1 MPRMYLDFHAN
12 GKRRAPARA
21 TAHPLEAPL
30 VTAEATA
37 DLFSEQSGI
46 HGLGVF
52 TRSAIPAGAFVIQ
65 CQGIL
70 RHKDEVVEGMRA
82 LQIGPETYLA
92 EDPEHPRLD
101 DFINHS
107 CAPNVGFVDG
117 SPKLFAIR
125 AIAAGEELFWDYRTS
140 INEAGWA
147 VDCTCGASNCSG
159 KIQSYCDLPEEE
171 RIRLRGIVLEYLR

>member
-1 MPRMYLDFHAN
+1 MVASEV
-12 GKRRAPARA
+12 AS
-21 TAHPLEAPL
+21 
-30 VTAEATA
+30 

-52 TRSAIPAGAFVIQ
+52 TRKAIAKGAFVIQ

-92 EDPEHPRLD
+92 EDPENPRLD

-107 CAPNVGFVDG
+107 CDPNVGFTEG
-117 SPKLFAIR
+117 SPRLFALRDIR
-125 AIAAGEELFWDYRTS
+125 PGDELFWDYRTS
-140 INEAGWA
+140 INEPGWA
-147 VDCTCGASNCSG
+147 VTCTCGAANCSG
-159 KIQSYCDLPEEE
+159 RIQSYCDLPDGE
-171 RIRLRGIVLEYLR
+171 RARLRGIVLEYLR